1 MGKNKIKVT
10 LQPENQPIQAQSDQP
25 LLEAMIDAGILL
37 RADCG
42 GKGKCA
48 KCRIQ
53 ISDESKKSV
62 STPTDAE
69 RRIMKNT
76 EIENG
81 YRLACQVSASESIT
95 VSIPEQTRLKPE
107 VAQKGPTLIPVLEP
121 VTGKYKTERFGIAVD
136 LGTTTIAVY
145 LCDINRRKVLASVSL
160 RNPQVIYG
168 DDVMSRI
175 TAVYQYDDLLA
186 KLHKSAVQAIE
197 WGIYSL
203 CRSSQIQSRQ
213 LAQVVVVGNSTMIH
227 LFANEDP
234 SSIGV
239 YPYEPK
245 FKDERTFAATSL
257 GFSFNADAV
266 VTTLPLISGFL
277 GSDIVAASLAADH
290 RNWPNGTM
298 LIDVGTN
305 GEVILLQEGQFTAT
319 SCATGPAFE
328 GASIHHG
335 MHAISGAID
344 AVKIDPQTG
353 RPRCSLIQKDPA
365 KIKKPSGICGSGVV
379 SAIAE
384 LYRCGIL
391 LKDGRILPDNFPDMF
406 VHHEDQP
413 PAYVLVP
420 AEQAQANRAVTLT
433 QADVRAIQL
442 AKGAL
447 YTGIS
452 LLCMEMG
459 IEKPTRIL
467 IAGAFGS
474 YINIEDALTIGLFP
488 EMDPADVKVVGNA
501 AGAGAILAL
510 FDDAY
515 RQKALVLSREATVV
529 DLGGHPQFQDVF
541 MNSLAFPN
549 GKR

>member
-1 MGKNKIKVT
+1 MEKDKIKVK
-10 LQPENQPIQAQSDQP
+10 LQPENRQIQAQMDQP

-53 ISDESKKSV
+53 ISDGNGSSV
-62 STPTDAE
+62 SKLTDAE
-69 RRIMKNT
+69 QRVLKDK
-76 EIENG
+76 EIHDG
-81 YRLACQVSASESIT
+81 YRLACQVSASESIS
-95 VSIPEQTRLKPE
+95 VSIPEQTLLKPE
-107 VAQKGPTLIPVLEP
+107 VAQKGPTLLPALKP
-121 VTGKYKTERFGIAVD
+121 VTAKDATDLFGIAID

-145 LCDINRRKVLASVSL
+145 LCDINRRKVLASVSM
-160 RNPQVIYG
+160 RNPQIIYG

-175 TAVYQYDDLLA
+175 TAVYQHDDLLA

-197 WGIYSL
+197 WGIFSL
-203 CRSSQIQSRQ
+203 CRSSQIQPGQ
-213 LAQVVVVGNSTMIH
+213 LGRMVVVGNSTMMH

-234 SSIGV
+234 TSIGV

-245 FKDERTFAATSL
+245 FKDERTLTAASL
-257 GFSFNADAV
+257 GFGFNPNAA

-277 GSDIVAASLAADH
+277 GSDIIAATLAADH
-290 RNWPNGTM
+290 RHWDNGTM

-305 GEVILLQEGQFTAT
+305 GEVILLQDDQYTAT

-328 GASIHHG
+328 GASIQHG

-344 AVKIDPQTG
+344 AIKIDPQTG
-353 RPRCSLIQKDPA
+353 RPTCSLIQKDPA
-365 KIKKPSGICGSGVV
+365 RTKKPSGICGSGVV

-384 LYRCGIL
+384 LYRCGII
-391 LKDGRILPDNFPDMF
+391 LKDGRLTSDNFPNVF
-406 VHHEDQP
+406 VQHEDAP

-420 AEQAQANRAVTLT
+420 AEQAQANRMVTLT

-447 YTGIS
+447 YTGIN

-459 IEKPTRIL
+459 IKKPSRIL

-474 YINIEDALTIGLFP
+474 YIDIQDALTIGLFP
-488 EMDPADVKVVGNA
+488 EMDPNDVKVVGNA

-515 RQKALVLSREATVV
+515 RQKALDLSQTAKVV
-529 DLGGHPQFQDVF
+529 DLGGHPKFQDVF
-541 MNSLAFPN
+541 MHSLAFPD
-549 GKR
+549 

>member
-1 MGKNKIKVT
+1 MDKNKIEVT
-10 LQPENQPIQAQSDQP
+10 LQPENRPIQARTGQP

-53 ISDESKKSV
+53 ISDESRSSV
-62 STPTDAE
+62 SEPTDAE
-69 RRIMKNT
+69 QRILKAG
-76 EIENG
+76 EIQNG
-81 YRLACQVSASESIT
+81 YRFACQVSASESVA
-95 VSIPEQTRLKPE
+95 VSIPEQTLLKPE
-107 VAQKGPTLIPVLEP
+107 VAQKGPTLIPELKP
-121 VTGKYKTERFGIAVD
+121 VAPKDTSARFGVAVD

-175 TAVYQYDDLLA
+175 TAVYQHDNLLA

-203 CRSSQIQSRQ
+203 CRSSQLQSHQ
-213 LAQVVVVGNSTMIH
+213 LDQVVVVGNSTMIH

-245 FKDERTFAATSL
+245 FKDERTLTAASL
-257 GFSFNADAV
+257 GFGFNPDAA

-277 GSDIVAASLAADH
+277 GSDIIAASLAADH
-290 RNWPNGTM
+290 RQWDNGTM

-305 GEVILLQEGQFTAT
+305 GEVILRQDDQFTAT

-344 AVKIDPQTG
+344 AVKIDPQNG
-353 RPRCSLIQKDPA
+353 RPSCSVIQKDPA
-365 KIKKPSGICGSGVV
+365 RLKKPSGICGSGVV

-384 LYRCGIL
+384 LYRCGIIL
-391 LKDGRILPDNFPDMF
+391 PDGRILPDNFPDVF
-406 VHHEDQP
+406 VHHEDEP

-433 QADVRAIQL
+433 QADIRAIQL

-452 LLCMEMG
+452 LLCQEMG

-474 YINIEDALTIGLFP
+474 YIDIQDALTIGLFP
-488 EMDPADVKVVGNA
+488 EMDSAEVKVVGNA

-515 RQKALVLSREATVV
+515 RQKALALSRETKVV
-529 DLGGHPQFQDVF
+529 DLGGHPSFQDVF
-541 MNSLAFPN
+541 MNSLAFPE
-549 GKR
+549 

>member
-1 MGKNKIKVT
+1 MEQNKIKVT
-10 LQPENQPIQAQSDQP
+10 LQPENRPIQAHVGQP

-53 ISDESKKSV
+53 ISDESNRPV
-62 STPTDAE
+62 SAPTDAE
-69 RRIMKNT
+69 QRILKNK
-76 EIENG
+76 EIQNG
-81 YRLACQVSASESIT
+81 YRLACQVSASESIAM
-95 VSIPEQTRLKPE
+95 SIPEQTLLKPE
-107 VAQKGPTLIPVLEP
+107 VAQKGPTLLPVLEP
-121 VTGKYKTERFGIAVD
+121 VASKAKAELFGIAVD

-145 LCDINRRKVLASVSL
+145 LCDLYRRKVLASVSL

-175 TAVYQYDDLLA
+175 SAVYQHDHLLA

-203 CRSSQIQSRQ
+203 CRSTQIQSHQ
-213 LAQVVVVGNSTMIH
+213 LDQVVVVGNSTMIH

-239 YPYEPK
+239 FPYEPK
-245 FKDERTFAATSL
+245 FKDERTFTATSL
-257 GFSFNADAV
+257 GFGFNPDAV

-277 GSDIVAASLAADH
+277 GSDIIAASLAANH
-290 RNWPNGTM
+290 RHWQNGTM

-344 AVKIDPQTG
+344 AIKINPQTG
-353 RPRCSLIQKDPA
+353 HPSCSVIQKDPA
-365 KIKKPSGICGSGVV
+365 KVKKPSGICGSGVV

-384 LYRCGIL
+384 LYRCGII
-391 LKDGRILPDNFPDMF
+391 LKDGRI
-406 VHHEDQP
+406 
-413 PAYVLVP
+413 
-420 AEQAQANRAVTLT
+420 
-433 QADVRAIQL
+433 
-442 AKGAL
+442 
-447 YTGIS
+447 
-452 LLCMEMG
+452 
-459 IEKPTRIL
+459 
-467 IAGAFGS
+467 
-474 YINIEDALTIGLFP
+474 
-488 EMDPADVKVVGNA
+488 
-501 AGAGAILAL
+501 
-510 FDDAY
+510 
-515 RQKALVLSREATVV
+515 
-529 DLGGHPQFQDVF
+529 
-541 MNSLAFPN
+541 
-549 GKR
+549 

>member
-1 MGKNKIKVT
+1 MEKDKIKVK
-10 LQPENQPIQAQSDQP
+10 LQPENRQIQAQMDQP

-53 ISDESKKSV
+53 ISDGNGSSV
-62 STPTDAE
+62 SKLTDAE
-69 RRIMKNT
+69 QRVLKDK
-76 EIENG
+76 EIHDG
-81 YRLACQVSASESIT
+81 YRLACQVSASESIS
-95 VSIPEQTRLKPE
+95 VSIPEQTLLKPE
-107 VAQKGPTLIPVLEP
+107 VAQKGPTLLPVLKP
-121 VTGKYKTERFGIAVD
+121 VTAKDATDLFGIAID

-145 LCDINRRKVLASVSL
+145 LCDINRRKVLASVSM
-160 RNPQVIYG
+160 RNPQIIYG

-175 TAVYQYDDLLA
+175 TAVYQHDDLLA

-197 WGIYSL
+197 WGIFSL
-203 CRSSQIQSRQ
+203 CRSSQIQSGQ
-213 LAQVVVVGNSTMIH
+213 LGRMVVVGNSTMMH

-234 SSIGV
+234 TSIGV

-245 FKDERTFAATSL
+245 FKDERTLTAASL
-257 GFSFNADAV
+257 GFGFNPNAA

-277 GSDIVAASLAADH
+277 GSDIIAATLAADH
-290 RNWPNGTM
+290 RHWDNGTM

-305 GEVILLQEGQFTAT
+305 GEVILLQDNQYTAT

-328 GASIHHG
+328 GASIQHG

-344 AVKIDPQTG
+344 AIKIDPQTG
-353 RPRCSLIQKDPA
+353 RPTCSLIQKDPA
-365 KIKKPSGICGSGVV
+365 RTKKPSGICGSGVV

-384 LYRCGIL
+384 LYRCGII
-391 LKDGRILPDNFPDMF
+391 LKDGRLTSDNFPNVF
-406 VHHEDQP
+406 VQHEDAP

-420 AEQAQANRAVTLT
+420 AEQAQANRMVTLT

-447 YTGIS
+447 YTGIN

-459 IEKPTRIL
+459 IKKPSRIL

-474 YINIEDALTIGLFP
+474 YIDIQDALTIGLFP
-488 EMDPADVKVVGNA
+488 EMDPNDVKVVGNA

-515 RQKALVLSREATVV
+515 RQKALDLSQTAKVV
-529 DLGGHPQFQDVF
+529 DLGGHPKFQDVF
-541 MNSLAFPN
+541 MHSLAFPE
-549 GKR
+549 

>member
-1 MGKNKIKVT
+1 MEKNKIEVT
-10 LQPENQPIQAQSDQP
+10 LQPENRPIHAQPDQS

-53 ISDESKKSV
+53 ISDESRNSV
-62 STPTDAE
+62 SKPTDAE
-69 RRIMKNT
+69 LRVLKAR
-76 EIENG
+76 ELQNG

-95 VSIPEQTRLKPE
+95 VSIPEQTLLKPE
-107 VAQKGPTLIPVLEP
+107 VAQKGPTLLPVLEP
-121 VTGKYKTERFGIAVD
+121 VASEDTSEHFGIAVD

-145 LCDINRRKVLASVSL
+145 LCDTNRRNVLSSVSL

-175 TAVYQYDDLLA
+175 TAVYQHDNLLA

-203 CRSSQIQSRQ
+203 CRSSQIQTHQ
-213 LAQVVVVGNSTMIH
+213 LDQMVVVGNSTMIH

-234 SSIGV
+234 ASIGV

-245 FKDERTFAATSL
+245 FKDEREFAAASL
-257 GFSFNADAV
+257 GFSFNPDAV

-290 RNWPNGTM
+290 RHWQNGTV

-305 GEVILLQEGQFTAT
+305 GEVILLQDDQFTAT

-344 AVKIDPQTG
+344 DVKIDPKTG
-353 RPRCSLIQKDPA
+353 RPSCSVIQKDPA
-365 KIKKPSGICGSGVV
+365 KLKKPAGICGSGVV

-384 LYRCGIL
+384 LYRCGMI
-391 LKDGRILPDNFPDMF
+391 LKDGRILPDNFPDSF
-406 VHHEDQP
+406 VQHEDEP

-420 AEQAQANRAVTLT
+420 SEQAQSKRTVTLT

-452 LLCMEMG
+452 LLCLEMG
-459 IEKPTRIL
+459 IIKPSRIL

-474 YINIEDALTIGLFP
+474 YINIQDALTIGLFP
-488 EMDPADVKVVGNA
+488 EIDPGNVKVVGNA

-515 RQKALVLSREATVV
+515 RQTALVLSRETKVV
-529 DLGGHPQFQDVF
+529 DLGGHPKFQDVF
-541 MNSLAFPN
+541 MRSLAFPD
-549 GKR
+549 